1 MQSGM
6 KPVIDNTW
14 YLFNWLGIYLTLNS
28 TDIFSNLIQTINCL
42 KKKKKLQIRKETKTT
57 QTLFLPGRGR
67 DMSCS
72 PALFRHNDNKCTT
85 LMGEAVPFQPDRPG
99 KPLLFLLPDRS
110 PARSPAAG
118 ASLHHSTEDLRVR
131 RSANY
136 GRLCEC
142 VLCHLQFLS
151 QGRTNSWKVRLV
163 EE

>member
-1 MQSGM
+1 
-6 KPVIDNTW
+6 
-14 YLFNWLGIYLTLNS
+14 
-28 TDIFSNLIQTINCL
+28 
-42 KKKKKLQIRKETKTT
+42 
-57 QTLFLPGRGR
+57 
-67 DMSCS
+67 MSCS

-85 LMGEAVPFQPDRPG
+85 LMGEAVTFQPDRPG

-142 VLCHLQFLS
+142 VLCHCATASSRPWQLWRVNFQRLS
-151 QGRTNSWKVRLV
+151 KA
-163 EE
+163 EELKIRICLEFSGQVWEEIFRPKPGLLSEPDLLP